1 MTIERKT
8 RQYEA
13 IRAVLTEAKRPLLA
27 QEILSL
33 ASVIVPKMSL
43 ATVYRNLKGLQA
55 NNLITSV
62 LLPGQNP
69 RYEIKT
75 HTHHH
80 HFQCRYCEQ
89 VFEVRLC
96 PGGFESFMPEG
107 FTVEDHELILYGEC
121 KECSAQKSKGS

>member
-13 IRAVLTEAKRPLLA
+13 IRTVLTEAKRPLLA
-27 QEILSL
+27 QEVLSL
-33 ASVIVPKMSL
+33 ASAIVPTMSL

-55 NNLITSV
+55 NNIITSV
-62 LLPGQNP
+62 ILPGQNP
-69 RYEIKT
+69 RYEIKN
-75 HTHHH
+75 HIHHH

-89 VFEVRLC
+89 VFEVNLC
-96 PGGFESFMPEG
+96 PGGFEKFMPEE

-121 KECSAQKSKGS
+121 KECSAQKSKES